1 MALFLNRTPGLFHVR
16 LRPSPSP
23 VKRRLST
30 PCILTLIMSA
40 SLLSAAPAKHPPS
53 EKKPVTDAYH
63 GIKIVDDYRWL
74 EESGT
79 PAVKAWTDA
88 QNRYSRAYLDGLPD
102 RAAIETRLSKLF
114 AKDTPSH
121 GGLVSR
127 PGRLFALKFQPPKQ
141 QRLLVTLASADDLA
155 SEKIVLDPNE
165 IEPKGQVAMDWYV
178 PSPDGK
184 LLAVSLSEHGSEEG
198 TLHFY
203 RTDTGELLPD
213 RITRVQVPTG
223 GGSAAWTPDGKTVFY
238 TRYPRPGER
247 PDADLNFF
255 MQVYSHKLGTPESS
269 DEYSVGRDFPRIAEI
284 DLDTSRDGRW
294 LLATVANGDGG
305 EYSHHVRDLTNDGS
319 AAWRQITRFDDGIKR
334 VRFGCD
340 GATLFLR
347 SVKDAPR
354 GKILRLPLDGS
365 VALKDAELIVPESD
379 AVIEGLTLTKS
390 FLFVTDLV
398 GGPSRIRRFD
408 LAGKNG
414 REVPLPATSGV
425 GQLLVLEDQPGD
437 ERVLF
442 LETSYTEPAAWHLY
456 QPAADGGAGSLKK
469 TALFNTSPVDFSD
482 IEAVREFATG
492 KDGVKI
498 PVNILRRKGTKLD
511 GSNPTRLTGY
521 GGYGISLRPG
531 FDFTQRLWF
540 DRGGVV
546 VVANLR
552 GGGEYGE
559 EWHLAGN
566 LTRKQT
572 VFDDFTACARHLID
586 RGYTRPEKLAVEGG
600 SNGGLLMGAFCTQ
613 HPHLARAVITHVGI
627 YDMLRVELDP
637 NGAFNITEFGTVEDR
652 AQFQALHGY
661 SPYHHV
667 IDGTK
672 YPAVFFLA
680 GEKDGRV
687 NPAHSRKMTARL
699 QAATASERPILA
711 RFSSASGHGM
721 GTALTERIAQKADV
735 FALLFD
741 QLEMQ
746 PVPVR

>member
-1 MALFLNRTPGLFHVR
+1 MASFSNRTPALFHMR
-16 LRPSPSP
+16 LRPGPSP
-23 VKRRLST
+23 VNRRLST
-30 PCILTLIMSA
+30 SFILTIIMSA
-40 SLLSAAPAKHPPS
+40 SLLSASPAKHPPS
-53 EKKPVTDAYH
+53 AKKPVTDTYH
-63 GIKIVDDYRWL
+63 GVKIVDDYRWL

-88 QNRYSRAYLDGLPD
+88 QNRSARAYLDGLPE
-102 RAAIETRLSKLF
+102 RAAIEARLSKLF
-114 AKDTPSH
+114 ANDTPSH

-223 GGSAAWTPDGKTVFY
+223 GGSAAWSPDGKTVFY

-247 PDADLNFF
+247 PDADQNFF

-305 EYSHHVRDLTNDGS
+305 EYSHHVRALTTDGG
-319 AAWRQITRFDDGIKR
+319 AAWRQITRFEDGIKR
-334 VRFGCD
+334 VCFGCD

-365 VALKDAELIVPESD
+365 VALKDAELVVPESD

-390 FLFVTDLV
+390 HLFVTDLV

-408 LAGKNG
+408 LAGKHG
-414 REVPLPATSGV
+414 GEVPLPATSGV
-425 GQLLVLEDQPGD
+425 GQLLVLEDHPDD

-456 QPAADGGAGSLKK
+456 QPAPDGGAGTLKK

-498 PVNILRRKGTKLD
+498 PVNILRRKGTRLD

-572 VFDDFTACARHLID
+572 VFDDFAACARHLID

-637 NGAFNITEFGTVEDR
+637 NGAFNVTEFGTVEDP
-652 AQFQALHGY
+652 AQFRALHAY

-667 IDGTK
+667 IDGTR